1 MKFVKC
7 VAALHMDEVDAIC
20 ENELYAE
27 KQDKRCF
34 LVKNGMQ
41 RKYPTLFPFGNNPEI
56 MKKINDEANGPYKF
70 LVIFYRD

>member
-1 MKFVKC
+1 
-7 VAALHMDEVDAIC
+7 
-20 ENELYAE
+20 
-27 KQDKRCF
+27 
-34 LVKNGMQ
+34 VKNGMQ